1 MSKLEFPK
9 ELLERLE
16 TAKDIVFFTGA
27 GISAESGV
35 PTFRGTDGIWNK
47 LKPEE
52 LANFDAFLRNT
63 DMVWEWYQYRRKI
76 VREAKPNPGHLAIA
90 EFEKYYPN
98 VTVVTQNVDNLH
110 KRAGSKKIYELHG
123 NIERNY
129 CIDCHKWFNDV
140 EIDESKK
147 GAIRCDNC
155 GGLIRPDV
163 VWFGEYLP
171 QDQFQNSEK
180 EAGKSDICFVVGT
193 SAIVYPAA
201 YIPITALQNDSYLVE
216 INIEPTEFTHNAH
229 HSFFGEAGKVLPEV
243 LNEVKKL
250 RRNSK
255 S

>member
-1 MSKLEFPK
+1 MNEFIVPSELVEKLKSAEN
-9 ELLERLE
+9 
-16 TAKDIVFFTGA
+16 IVFYTGA

-35 PTFRGTDGIWNK
+35 PTFRGKDGIWNK

-52 LANFDAFLRNT
+52 LANFSAFLRNS

-76 VREAKPNPGHLAIA
+76 VREAQPNAGHLAIA
-90 EFEKYYPN
+90 EFEMYYPN

-129 CIDCHKWFNDV
+129 CIDCKKWYNDV
-140 EIDESKK
+140 PISDEKK
-147 GAIRCDNC
+147 GAIKCSC

-171 QDQFQNSEK
+171 EDEFKNSEW
-180 EAGKSDICFVVGT
+180 EVGKSDICFVVGT

-201 YIPITALQNDSYLVE
+201 YIPITALQAGSYLVE
-216 INIEPTEFTHNAH
+216 VNIEPTEFTKNAH
-229 HSFFGEAGKVLPEV
+229 HSFFGEAGKVLPEI
-243 LNEVKKL
+243 LSKVKELK
-250 RRNSK
+250 K
-255 S
+255 